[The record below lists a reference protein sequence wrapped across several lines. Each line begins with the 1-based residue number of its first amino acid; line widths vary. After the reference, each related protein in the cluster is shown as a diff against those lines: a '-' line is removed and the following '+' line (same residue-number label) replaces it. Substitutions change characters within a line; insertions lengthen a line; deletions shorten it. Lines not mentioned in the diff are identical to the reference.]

1 MDSIQ
6 IVLNGDPRAVPAALT
21 LDKLLLLLEIDP
33 SRVAIERN
41 REIVRKPS
49 WPETVVQPS
58 DQIEIVWFVGGG

>member
-1 MDSIQ
+1 LDSIQ
-6 IVLNGDPRAVPAALT
+6 IFLNGDARSVPAALT

-49 WPETVVQPS
+49 WTETIVQPA